1 MITELASLALL
12 KPGTLEQVMESTWFW
27 WEKHGKELTTF
38 MSMLGIP
45 SVSLPQDSSL
55 DTAPQQSEELSVRRE
70 TGNQDDSVPCIVS
83 SPCSPSNL
91 STPSPL
97 SLPARVLSPP
107 LQPPTTPNGTRIVV
121 PSQRNLIREDPT
133 QPPRSIL
140 SSPDTSLVS
149 SPPDTFNSDSCNDNL
164 SSQNVL
170 CRAKTHFISS
180 IVFAWLWL
188 GAGTIN
194 SMVCPTACNFVDN
207 PNLDHGRCG
216 PEVTE
221 AVVAFLMCA
230 INVFLSVYIPRVAKR
245 HEATGLNTNI
255 ALGGTSTESQAR
267 VWVQRS
273 STPVTLRATKSASL
287 ADDDDALSLD
297 TRLMT
302 PLSRMLN

>member
-1 MITELASLALL
+1 MIVPALGKRRRRYSCL
-12 KPGTLEQVMESTWFW
+12 GSTY
-27 WEKHGKELTTF
+27 
-38 MSMLGIP
+38 
-45 SVSLPQDSSL
+45 L
-55 DTAPQQSEELSVRRE
+55 D
-70 TGNQDDSVPCIVS
+70 N
-83 SPCSPSNL
+83 
-91 STPSPL
+91 
-97 SLPARVLSPP
+97 
-107 LQPPTTPNGTRIVV
+107 
-121 PSQRNLIREDPT
+121 
-133 QPPRSIL
+133 
-140 SSPDTSLVS
+140 SLVRLILMS
-149 SPPDTFNSDSCNDNL
+149 IPKSIHHLTIFLLVFRPIRLACNDNP

-287 ADDDDALSLD
+287 ADDDDASTIVGHETNDASESDVKLKELV
-297 TRLMT
+297 
-302 PLSRMLN
+302 